1 MTNQTINIS
10 EENLNFTPST
20 FDKMKGIATG
30 AFYFVAVALP
40 IISVP
45 GVASAVTGT
54 PAQGFELIMGVAVAL
69 GTTMGAIAGKNAT
82 RNSAL
87 KNGRVELKI

>member
-1 MTNQTINIS
+1 MTDQTINIS
-10 EENLNFTPST
+10 KKNLDFKPS
-20 FDKMKGIATG
+20 FGDKMKGIATG

-45 GVASAVTGT
+45 SVASAITGD
-54 PAQGFELIMGVAVAL
+54 PARGFELILVVATGLGVA
-69 GTTMGAIAGKNAT
+69 MGMAAGENAT

-87 KNGRVELKI
+87 NNGRVELKL